1 MTTRRLFRTHTT
13 GAEPTVKFCP
23 DKDLEQ
29 RIVEMTGSNRM
40 IEGSTGAKDRL
51 SRSGTPEAAAL
62 GSVDR
67 ALLDMLPRIC
77 CLCQST
83 VGGDLVSIMQHAR
96 GHANCIGFKCSWC
109 SETVDSYA
117 ALGQHAKQSHSG
129 VADLEHRLTD
139 VRRQLR
145 QCFVRLVDMSFPET
159 TIICSMCTRGV
170 VVGWEAVAGHVNL
183 HAGHT
188 PFSCSICDTNFGD
201 MTSAQEHFSAA
212 HPDSFPVLA
221 CCFQSS
227 NTCDTDEMW
236 ELVFPVLSMRSIFSA
251 ADNRQNSREAS
262 IFSLDDAKAAV
273 AAQLNRAKLN
283 GTANV
288 GDSSRSY
295 GRLNV
300 DCQLCRSQI
309 SRNMSCLIAHAKV
322 HLAYKPL
329 KCEYCSFR
337 HFAMSKIRRH
347 SARVHPGEPVKVSY
361 HPVADIGR
369 QVKEMKLKCFG
380 ALASSSIWGS
390 EDVDNADDD
399 DCSDMTAPNQPEAAS
414 PATSEEYRNQSPVEA
429 NIASKLFEQLV
440 RDRNIYTGPTSTSS
454 QLLAPSR
461 VAAGVRDALASP
473 SDRSHGTNG
482 CDSYDLT
489 GLGKKACALCN
500 IYLANNPSSF
510 ENHACKHMDYKP

>member
-1 MTTRRLFRTHTT
+1 MTTPRLFRTHTT

-29 RIVEMTGSNRM
+29 RILEMTGSSRM
-40 IEGSTGAKDRL
+40 IEAATGAKDRL
-51 SRSGTPEAAAL
+51 SPPLTPETTAL

-83 VGGDLVSIMQHAR
+83 VGGDLVSMIQHAR
-96 GHANCIGFKCSWC
+96 GHANCIGFKCCWC
-109 SETVDSYA
+109 SETVGSYG
-117 ALGQHAKQSHSG
+117 ALAQHAKQFHG
-129 VADLEHRLTD
+129 DAADIEQRLAD

-145 QCFVRLVDMSFPET
+145 QCFVRLVDMSFPQT
-159 TIICSMCTRGV
+159 SIICSMCARSV
-170 VVGWEAVAGHVNL
+170 VLRWESVAGHVNL
-183 HAGHT
+183 HSGHT
-188 PFSCSICDTNFGD
+188 PFSCSICDTSFGD
-201 MTSAQEHFSAA
+201 MSSAQEHFSAA

-227 NTCDTDEMW
+227 NSRDANELWD
-236 ELVFPVLSMRSIFSA
+236 LVFPLLSMRSVFA
-251 ADNRQNSREAS
+251 GGDAS
-262 IFSLDDAKAAV
+262 LAFDLDDAKTAA
-273 AAQLNRAKLN
+273 AELSRSTIN
-283 GTANV
+283 GAINV
-288 GDSSRSY
+288 NESSTSY

-329 KCEYCSFR
+329 KCEYCNFR

-380 ALASSSIWGS
+380 SLASSSIWNN

-399 DCSDMTAPNQPEAAS
+399 DCSDMTASNNQATAVS
-414 PATSEEYRNQSPVEA
+414 PASSDEYRNQSPVET

-440 RDRNIYTGPTSTSS
+440 RERNIYTGPTSTSS
-454 QLLAPSR
+454 QPLAPSR
-461 VAAGVRDALASP
+461 VAAGVRDALTSP
-473 SDRSHGTNG
+473 SDRSQGTNG
-482 CDSYDLT
+482 FDSYDLT